1 MVIATT
7 TGLDDL
13 ITDLENNWEQA
24 SEIFDEM
31 LGIAADE
38 SEKSWKAAID
48 KHGLVAS
55 GDMKDSVKSDMNKKA
70 AGGLKIVTTFP
81 RGKDKRG
88 VRNALKAFINHHGS
102 RRNKATYFV
111 DDIEKDLA
119 DRLPEMLFTRWEEF
133 QREGK

>member
-88 VRNALKAFINHHGS
+88 VRNALKAFVNHYGS
-102 RRNKATYFV
+102 KRNNATHFV

-119 DRLPEMLFTRWEEF
+119 DRVPELLFTRWQAF